1 LPFVIG
7 NLITNHTLASNTSR
21 TTDWDNAAP
30 DSVKEIN
37 EEKTTT

>member
-7 NLITNHTLASNTSR
+7 NLITNHALASN